1 MREGKSVKHEREKVI
16 IEIMSAFNLAE
27 KDKPTVQD
35 FVDGIYFVGKED
47 AKQEMIDLLKV
58 K

>member
-1 MREGKSVKHEREKVI
+1 MKHEREKVI
-16 IEIMSAFNLAE
+16 VEIMSAFNLAE